1 MSAQYSSSMT
11 GNKKTSRACCGIIF
25 IIIGIVIVAGP
36 FSFYIGTASTFIAT
50 ILILVGVILLLAA
63 ASSKQGYF
71 NRTGYDP
78 IEQNLYKRFDRC
90 PKCGT
95 KRSPGYKICFYCG
108 YRFYGE
114 KISSIPQPAEVTST
128 PSHESTFPPISELL
142 QSKGSPYENAIPEIK
157 VDDYE
162 TAPLIPEEKNKIVIK
177 FCPQCGEKFLQGA
190 KFCFICGK
198 KVGDVESSLSI
209 PEIEKKEIKIISSPV
224 PPPIVQ
230 VSDIEKEEIESIT
243 TPESP
248 PRIQITEIKKEE
260 IETPEISPMTQ
271 TSKLEREVSKIITP
285 EILEPI
291 PSIPDKKA
299 TKRKHLTCNFCGI
312 KLPENAPFCIQCG
325 MIIKTR

>member
-1 MSAQYSSSMT
+1 MP

-36 FSFYIGTASTFIAT
+36 FSFYIGTSSSFVAA
-50 ILILVGVILLLAA
+50 ILITIGVIILLAA
-63 ASSKQGYF
+63 ASSKQGYYKK
-71 NRTGYDP
+71 TGYHAIGENP
-78 IEQNLYKRFDRC
+78 YKMYDHC

-95 KRSPGYKICFYCG
+95 KRSPGFKICFHCG

-114 KISSIPQPAEVTST
+114 KISSIPQPAEVTSK
-128 PSHESTFPPISELL
+128 PSHESSFTPISELL
-142 QSKGSPYENAIPEIK
+142 QNKGTPYENVIPETK

-162 TAPLIPEEKNKIVIK
+162 TATLIPEEKKKIVVK

-198 KVGDVESSLSI
+198 KVEEIESSLSI
-209 PEIEKKEIKIISSPV
+209 PEIEKKEIKTISSPE
-224 PPPIVQ
+224 PPPIIQ
-230 VSDIEKEEIESIT
+230 VSDIEKEEIEPII

-248 PRIQITEIKKEE
+248 PKIQITEIKKEE
-260 IETPEISPMTQ
+260 IEEIETRFTPEIPPMTQ
-271 TSKLEREVSKIITP
+271 ALKLESETPKVITP

-312 KLPENAPFCIQCG
+312 KLPKNAPFCIQCG
-325 MIIKTR
+325 MIVKTK